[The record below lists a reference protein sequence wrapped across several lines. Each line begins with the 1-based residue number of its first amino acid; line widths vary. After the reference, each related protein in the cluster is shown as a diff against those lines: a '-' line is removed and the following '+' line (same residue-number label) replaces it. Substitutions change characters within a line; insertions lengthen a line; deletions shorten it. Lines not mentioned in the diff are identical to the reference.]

1 MNNRPARNHPNRLG
15 LLRRAMQQM
24 RTMLQG
30 SKFEPH
36 SEFPEARIMTN
47 RMLRKQP
54 WAVPLQE
61 PDWRNPADDGH
72 MRPEDP
78 VLGIYRNGKAWAL
91 PWWIMIDHHIAN
103 LVLDGQP
110 VLVTLCGV
118 CSSGSAFE
126 SMHNAQ
132 RLSFQMAGLYNGTH
146 LIKDVETGSL
156 WNHIN
161 GEALF
166 GPLKGTFLERIALV
180 QCEWREWLSMHPDSL
195 VLWGEQKLRTG
206 FGSQHSPGSPA
217 IGAELRKSLARPI
230 DQRIEHNTLV
240 LGVEGDGTGFAFP
253 LPELDKIGPVLH
265 TAMDKEEIV
274 IFHLPGSV
282 HALAY
287 SPVLD
292 GEKLEFFHEE
302 QSRIV
307 DRQTGSHWNYAGE
320 CYAGAH
326 RGSKL
331 RYVSSGVAEWY
342 VWAAH
347 HPNTGL
353 FSSNAIRRATEPPV
367 S

>member
-1 MNNRPARNHPNRLG
+1 MNNPPSADRPKWLD
-15 LLRRAMQQM
+15 LLRQAM
-24 RTMLQG
+24 RPIRNILQG
-30 SKFEPH
+30 PKFEVH
-36 SEFPEARIMTN
+36 KELPEARVMTD

-54 WAVPLQE
+54 WLPPLEE
-61 PDWRNPADDGH
+61 PDWRSPGDDAH

-91 PWWIMIDHHIAN
+91 PWWIMGDHHIAN
-103 LVLDGQP
+103 LILDGQP

-118 CSSGSAFE
+118 CSSGSAFD
-126 SMHNAQ
+126 SIHDAQ
-132 RLSFQMAGLYNGTH
+132 RLNFRLAGLYNGTQ
-146 LIKDVETGSL
+146 LIKDVETSSL

-166 GPLKGTFLERIALV
+166 GPLKGTFLERIALG
-180 QCEWREWLSMHPDSL
+180 QCEWREWLRMHPDSL
-195 VLWGEQKLRTG
+195 VLWGEQKLRQG
-206 FGSQHSPGSPA
+206 FAWQHSPGSPIIA
-217 IGAELRKSLARPI
+217 PELRKSLARPI
-230 DQRIEHNTLV
+230 DQRIAHNTLV

-253 LPELDKIGPVLH
+253 LPELDKIGSVLH
-265 TAMDKEEIV
+265 TTMDKEEIV
-274 IFHLPGSV
+274 IFHMPGSV

-292 GEKLEFFHEE
+292 GEKLEFFHKE
-302 QSRIV
+302 QGRII

-342 VWAAH
+342 IWAAH

-353 FSSNAIRRATEPPV
+353 FSSSSITATGEP
-367 S
+367 SAS

>member
-1 MNNRPARNHPNRLG
+1 MSHLQKSCQVMNNRPTRKEANWLD
-15 LLRRAMQQM
+15 LLRGAMRQM

-30 SKFEPH
+30 PKFEPH
-36 SEFPEARIMTN
+36 REFPEARIMTE

-54 WAVPLQE
+54 WAPPLDE
-61 PDWRNPADDGH
+61 PEWRSPHDDAH
-72 MRPEDP
+72 MQAEDP

-118 CSSGSAFE
+118 CSSGSAFD
-126 SMHNAQ
+126 SIHKTQ
-132 RLSFQMAGLYNGTH
+132 HLSFQMAGLYNGTH
-146 LIKDVETGSL
+146 LIKDLETGSL

-166 GPLKGTFLERIALV
+166 GPLKGTFLERIALA

-195 VLWGEQKLRTG
+195 VLWGEQELRAG
-206 FGSQHSPGSPA
+206 FGSQHTPGSPA
-217 IGAELRKSLARPI
+217 IGAELRKSLTRPI

-265 TAMDKEEIV
+265 TTMDKEEIV
-274 IFHLPGSV
+274 IFHKPGSV
-282 HALAY
+282 HALAF
-287 SPVLD
+287 SAILD
-292 GEKLEFFHEE
+292 REKLEFFYKE
-302 QSRIV
+302 QSCIV
-307 DRQTGSHWNYAGE
+307 DRQTGSHWSYAGE
-320 CYAGAH
+320 CYAGTR

-342 VWAAH
+342 IWAAH

-353 FSSNAIRRATEPPV
+353 FRVAR
-367 S
+367 